1 MKKQSGITKK
11 IVGAAAAA
19 MMCAAIPVLT
29 SAAAQTLAGDVN
41 KDGKVDVM
49 DLISFTKYLHGVN
62 KYDQQQFE
70 NADMNSDGEADV
82 FDLGLMK
89 KAVVSGGSQQTT
101 EPTSEPVTEPTS
113 EQTTE
118 PTSEQTTE
126 PTTPSQGDA
135 VVAAIVFDG
144 TKVTLA
150 DAEGNAVDAA
160 KASNVTVD
168 GAYVTIT
175 KAGSYSI
182 SGKCEEGQIKVA
194 TDNTAEPEAQV
205 ELSLEGLTLSNSTVA
220 PIYIENV
227 GNEAVISVKNKTEN
241 TISDGKTHTDTYTNS
256 DGETKTCAAAIY
268 ARDDLKIKGKGT
280 LIVNGNAEDGIVSTN
295 DVKIW
300 NGNITVNA
308 ADDGIRAD
316 SVKIGDAD
324 DAVSAGGK
332 GYDNLNVT
340 VNTNNGTTGG
350 DGIKA
355 NCEKD
360 GKGAVT
366 INGGTI
372 KINAYSDGIQAE
384 QTFTMND
391 GTLNIATYQG
401 SGYTASGSTG
411 GNTNPWGGGGGG
423 MGMDGNANK
432 TDISAKGIKAVGLY
446 DADGTTWQSAG
457 DIIINGGTITIDS
470 SDDSVHCGGSMTI
483 AGGVFTIATADDGFH
498 SDHELTI
505 GTKDSGKYDDVQ
517 INITKCYEGVEGVTI
532 NQNSGTVYVVSGDD
546 GYNAAGGND
555 GSGNGNTNPW
565 GGGGF
570 GSGSTGTLNI
580 NGGLVVVNS
589 ASGDHDALDSNGDI
603 NLNGGFVYVN
613 GQEPLDCGD
622 GGSYSIK
629 YNGAS
634 VITMTAG
641 NTNLKTVY
649 TFKDASGNVIASWL
663 GASGNPGQN
672 CTNATA
678 WTGGTIS
685 GGTAICGGNVTL
697 GGTVSGDTQITA
709 TSSSGG
715 GMQPGGPG
723 GPGRNW

>member
-1 MKKQSGITKK
+1 MQKRNISKKL
-11 IVGAAAAA
+11 VGAAAAA
-19 MMCAAIPVLT
+19 LMCAALPMLT

-41 KDGKVDVM
+41 QDGVVDVM
-49 DLISFTKYLHGVN
+49 DLISFTKYLHGHKTYN
-62 KYDQQQFE
+62 QQQFE
-70 NADMNSDGEADV
+70 NADMNQDGEADV

-89 KAVVSGGSQQTT
+89 HAVVSGESQQPTEPTT
-101 EPTSEPVTEPTS
+101 EPTSEP
-113 EQTTE
+113 TTE
-118 PTSEQTTE
+118 PTSEPAAST
-126 PTTPSQGDA
+126 G
-135 VVAAIVFDG
+135 VVASIVFDG
-144 TKVTLA
+144 TNVKLA
-150 DAEGNAVDAA
+150 DADGNAVDAA
-160 KASNVTVD
+160 DASNVTVD

-175 KAGSYSI
+175 KAGSYAI
-182 SGKCEEGQIKVA
+182 SGKCDEGQIRIN

-220 PIYIENV
+220 PIYVENV
-227 GNEAVISVKNKTEN
+227 GDTAVISVKNKTEN

-295 DVKIW
+295 DIKIW

-308 ADDGIRAD
+308 VDDGIRAD

-332 GYDNLNVT
+332 GYDNLSVT

-355 NCEKD
+355 NCEND
-360 GKGAVT
+360 GKGNVV

-372 KINAYSDGIQAE
+372 KINSYADGIQAE

-391 GTLNIATYQG
+391 GDLSITTYQG
-401 SGYTASGSTG
+401 SGYTASGTTTG
-411 GNTNPWGGGGGG
+411 GNQNPWGGGGGG

-446 DADGTTWQSAG
+446 DEAGTTWQSAG

-483 AGGVFTIATADDGFH
+483 AGGVFTIATADDGCH
-498 SDHELTI
+498 SDLELTI

-546 GYNAAGGND
+546 GYNAAGGAD
-555 GSGNGNTNPW
+555 GSGTANPGGW
-565 GGGGF
+565 GQGGMSSS
-570 GSGSTGTLNI
+570 SGSLNL
-580 NGGLVVVNS
+580 NGGVAVVNS

-603 NLNGGFVYVN
+603 NLNGGYVYVN

-629 YNGAS
+629 YNGGS

-649 TFKDASGNVIASWL
+649 SFKDSSGNVIASFY

-672 CTNATA
+672 CTDSTA
-678 WTGGTIS
+678 WTGGTVS
-685 GGTAICGGNVTL
+685 GGTAVCGGNVTL
-697 GGTVSGDTQITA
+697 GGTVSGGTQITA
-709 TSSSGG
+709 AASSG

-723 GPGRNW
+723 GQGGRPGRNG

>member
-1 MKKQSGITKK
+1 MKKQNGITMKL
-11 IVGAAAAA
+11 VGAAAGAA
-19 MMCAAIPVLT
+19 MCAALPMLT
-29 SAAAQTLAGDVN
+29 TSAAQTLAGDVN
-41 KDGKVDVM
+41 KDGVVDVM
-49 DLISFTKYLHGVN
+49 DLISFTKYLHGVTTF
-62 KYDQQQFE
+62 DQQQFE
-70 NADMNSDGEADV
+70 NADMDGDGQADI

-89 KAVVSGGSQQTT
+89 HAVVSGGSQQPAEPTSKPTT
-101 EPTSEPVTEPTS
+101 EPTSEPAAS
-113 EQTTE
+113 I
-118 PTSEQTTE
+118 
-126 PTTPSQGDA
+126 G
-135 VVAAIVFDG
+135 VAASIVFDG

-150 DAEGNAVDAA
+150 DADGNAVDAA
-160 KASNVTVD
+160 NASNVTVD

-182 SGKCEEGQIKVA
+182 SGKCDEGQIKVN

-205 ELSLEGLTLSNSTVA
+205 ELSLEGVILSNSTAA

-227 GNEAVISVKNKTEN
+227 GDEAVISVKNKTEN

-256 DGETKTCAAAIY
+256 DGDTKTCAAAIY

-295 DVKIW
+295 DIKIW

-332 GYDNLNVT
+332 GYENLIVT
-340 VNTNNGTTGG
+340 VNTNNGSTGG

-355 NCEKD
+355 DCEKD
-360 GKGAVT
+360 GKGSVV

-372 KINAYSDGIQAE
+372 RINSYSDGIQAG
-384 QTFTMND
+384 QNFTMND
-391 GTLNIATYQG
+391 GDLTITTYQG
-401 SGYTASGSTG
+401 SGYTASGTTTG
-411 GNTNPWGGGGGG
+411 GSTNPWGGG

-432 TDISAKGIKAVGLY
+432 TDISAKGLKAVGLY
-446 DADGTTWQSAG
+446 DADGTTWKSAG
-457 DIIINGGTITIDS
+457 DIIVNGGTITVDS
-470 SDDSVHCGGSMTI
+470 SDDSLHCGGSMTI
-483 AGGVFTIATADDGFH
+483 SGGVFTIATADDAFH

-505 GTKDSGKYDDVQ
+505 GTKDSGKYDDIQ
-517 INITKCYEGVEGVTI
+517 INVIKCYEGVEGVTI
-532 NQNSGTVYVVSGDD
+532 NQNSGTVYIVAGDD

-555 GSGNGNTNPW
+555 GFGSGNTNPW
-565 GGGGF
+565 GGGSM
-570 GSGSTGTLNI
+570 SGSTGTLNI

-589 ASGDHDALDSNGDI
+589 ASGDHDAIDSNGDI
-603 NLNGGFVYVN
+603 NLNGGFVYTN

-622 GGSYSIK
+622 GGYSIK
-629 YNGAS
+629 YNGGS

-649 TFKDASGNVIASWL
+649 TFKDASGT
-663 GASGNPGQN
+663 PGQN
-672 CTNATA
+672 CTGATA
-678 WTGGTIS
+678 WMGGTIAD
-685 GGTAICGGNVTL
+685 GTAICGGNVTI
-697 GGTVSGDTQITA
+697 GGTISGDTQIIA
-709 TSSSGG
+709 TSSAGG
-715 GMQPGGPG
+715 SSQPG